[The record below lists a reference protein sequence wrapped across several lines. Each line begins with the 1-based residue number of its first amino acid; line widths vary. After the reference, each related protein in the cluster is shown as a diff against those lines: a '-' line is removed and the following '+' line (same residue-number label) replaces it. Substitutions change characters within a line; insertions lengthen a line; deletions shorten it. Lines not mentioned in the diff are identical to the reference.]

1 MGAVAMNMETFE
13 RIDLTECVDNEGLL
27 TWQAP
32 KGKWK
37 LLSFFLEYNVD
48 SRLDYMDKE
57 AVDHFISMTY
67 DQYSARFNEFFGK
80 IVKRTFFDD
89 VGYLGNSRYWNAEL
103 TAYLKNDIRKKLF
116 YIILRY
122 GTISGKKRRLLV
134 WLFMDCALNLW
145 GRVILK
151 K

>member
-1 MGAVAMNMETFE
+1 M
-13 RIDLTECVDNEGLL
+13 
-27 TWQAP
+27 
-32 KGKWK
+32 
-37 LLSFFLEYNVD
+37 
-48 SRLDYMDKE
+48 
-57 AVDHFISMTY
+57 
-67 DQYSARFNEFFGK
+67 
-80 IVKRTFFDD
+80 
-89 VGYLGNSRYWNAEL
+89 
-103 TAYLKNDIRKKLF
+103 KNDIRKKLF

>member
-1 MGAVAMNMETFE
+1 MINTVLVLM
-13 RIDLTECVDNEGLL
+13 
-27 TWQAP
+27 
-32 KGKWK
+32 
-37 LLSFFLEYNVD
+37 SFLEKY
-48 SRLDYMDKE
+48 
-57 AVDHFISMTY
+57 
-67 DQYSARFNEFFGK
+67 
-80 IVKRTFFDD
+80 VKRTFLYD

-103 TAYLKNDIRKKLF
+103 TALFEKRYKKKLF